1 MRALWVSELYCE
13 IKKIHNKRS
22 LSEQRMAYILQEIL
36 LFFHKYSKPL
46 SAHILLILAP
56 VS

>member
-1 MRALWVSELYCE
+1 MRALWVAELYCE